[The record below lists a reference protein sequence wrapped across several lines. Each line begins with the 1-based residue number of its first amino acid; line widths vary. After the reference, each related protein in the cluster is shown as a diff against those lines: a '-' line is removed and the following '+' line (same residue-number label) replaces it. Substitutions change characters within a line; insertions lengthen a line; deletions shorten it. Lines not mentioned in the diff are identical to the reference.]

1 MGSCFAEAFT
11 ARSPYLLVLDDLE
24 RKADIDDDALLAWVE
39 SAISLASTA
48 AGVYVAH
55 RLDDVMYLYSACV
68 AGATL
73 CADQCLLLAGKTQ
86 GPLNQLKRSKQVRQV
101 FICSL
106 AASGFWYQRVLG
118 RGQLPFFVALPLA
131 PLKISESIL
140 ASMAVSFRAASV
152 APA

>member
-1 MGSCFAEAFT
+1 MCI
-11 ARSPYLLVLDDLE
+11 RD
-24 RKADIDDDALLAWVE
+24 R
-39 SAISLASTA
+39 
-48 AGVYVAH
+48 
-55 RLDDVMYLYSACV
+55 
-68 AGATL
+68 
-73 CADQCLLLAGKTQ
+73 LLAGKTR
-86 GPLNQLKRSKQVRQV
+86 GPLDRLVRSKQVRQV
-101 FICSL
+101 AICSL